1 MQLDLQIQNRQRI
14 FGPYD
19 IVEGTVSLTTPGNV
33 LISEISVTFTGKS
46 AYSFSPYRIVDSE
59 NALEQTLISQIS
71 GLYASEKTNPK
82 PPLPAGRHEWP
93 FRFRFPAK
101 EISLPPSFGHEV
113 DTSQTLATGSWSR
126 QTVRSTCY
134 VLYNL
139 TAHLGGT
146 DLPKQCPRATEENYI
161 FFWPNRYTELP
172 DGPLPKAHRHSIS
185 IPQATPLVP
194 FQRDQPNFLQRLR
207 KKVTQTKNFDVLDL
221 VANIPRYTILGQP
234 IQVSLSISTADGMH
248 ESRALTLVS
257 VHYALYAIT
266 RIGRR
271 TSSSRHISAHTAV
284 ERHIK
289 NIGTPF
295 LEPDNCIQLHKTAPV
310 IPSIRAGW
318 SPADGTIKGPLCP
331 TFESELIARTYTLS
345 LGVTV
350 SFEGYPQ
357 TRQFKGGEIVLL
369 PHRLDASVEKGSLME
384 MDGEGMVEAGGDAV
398 LGPEL
403 AADSVCDASRV
414 EANGGEVAH
423 EVDGESGRRGQKPP
437 VVDAVIEKG
446 IAKGSSELESDMPIS
461 AELATTT
468 QQ

>member
-1 MQLDLQIQNRQRI
+1 MQLDLQIQHGQRI

-19 IVEGTVSLTTPGNV
+19 IVQGTVSLTTPGNV
-33 LISEISVTFTGKS
+33 LISEISVTFNGKS
-46 AYSFSPYRIVDSE
+46 AYSFSPYRILDSE
-59 NALEQTLISQIS
+59 HALEQTLISQKS
-71 GLYASEKTNPK
+71 SLYASEKTNPK

-101 EISLPPSFGHEV
+101 ETSLPPSFGHVV
-113 DTSQTLATGSWSR
+113 DTSQTLATGYWSR
-126 QTVRSTCY
+126 KTVRAMCY

-146 DLPKQCPRATEENYI
+146 DLPKRCPRATEENYI

-185 IPQATPLVP
+185 IPQATPLIP

-221 VANIPRYTILGQP
+221 VANIPRYNILGQP
-234 IQVSLSISTADGMH
+234 IQVSLSIGTADGMH

-257 VHYALYAIT
+257 VRYALYAIT

-271 TSSSRHISAHTAV
+271 TSSSRHISAHTAL
-284 ERHIK
+284 EQYIE

-295 LEPDNCIQLHKTAPV
+295 LEPDNCIWLHNTAPV
-310 IPSIRAGW
+310 IPSICAGW
-318 SPADGTIKGPLCP
+318 SSEDGTTKGPLCP
-331 TFESELIARTYTLS
+331 TFESELITRTYALS

-357 TRQFKGGEIVLL
+357 TRWFKGGEIVLL
-369 PHRLDASVEKGSLME
+369 PHRPDANVRKMSLME

-398 LGPEL
+398 LSPEL
-403 AADSVCDASRV
+403 AADSVRDASRL
-414 EANGGEVAH
+414 EADGGDVAH
-423 EVDGESGRRGQKPP
+423 EVDDESGRRGQELP
-437 VVDAVIEKG
+437 VVDAVIEKRV
-446 IAKGSSELESDMPIS
+446 AKGPSELESDMSIR
-461 AELATTT
+461 AELAAIT

>member
-1 MQLDLQIQNRQRI
+1 MQLDLQIQNGQRL

-19 IVEGTVSLTTPGNV
+19 IVQGTVSLTTPGNV
-33 LISEISVTFTGKS
+33 LISEISVKFTGRS
-46 AYSFSPYRIVDSE
+46 AYSFSPYLIVDSE
-59 NALEQTLISQIS
+59 HALEQTLISQKS

-82 PPLPAGRHEWP
+82 PPLPAVRHEWP

-101 EISLPPSFGHEV
+101 ETSLPPSFGHAV
-113 DTSQTLATGSWSR
+113 DTSQTLAMGYWSR
-126 QTVRSTCY
+126 RTVRSTCY

-146 DLPKQCPRATEENYI
+146 DLPKQCPRATKVNCI

-185 IPQATPLVP
+185 IPQATPLIS
-194 FQRDQPNFLQRLR
+194 FQKDQPNILQRLR
-207 KKVTQTKNFDVLDL
+207 KKISQTKNFDVLDL

-234 IQVSLSISTADGMH
+234 IQVSLSTSTADGMH
-248 ESRALTLVS
+248 ESRVLTLVS

-271 TSSSRHISAHTAV
+271 TSSRRHISAHTAL
-284 ERHIK
+284 EQHIE

-295 LEPDNCIQLHKTAPV
+295 LEPDNCIRLHNTAPV

-318 SPADGTIKGPLCP
+318 STVDGITKGPLCP

-350 SFEGYPQ
+350 SFEGCPQ
-357 TRQFKGGEIVLL
+357 TRWFKGGEIVLL
-369 PHRLDASVEKGSLME
+369 PHRLDASVKKRSLME
-384 MDGEGMVEAGGDAV
+384 MDGEGMVEAGGNAV
-398 LGPEL
+398 LSPEL
-403 AADSVCDASRV
+403 AADSVRDASRV
-414 EANGGEVAH
+414 EADGGDVAH
-423 EVDGESGRRGQKPP
+423 EVDDESGRRGQELP
-437 VVDAVIEKG
+437 VVDAVIEKR
-446 IAKGSSELESDMPIS
+446 IAKGSSELESDMPIR
-461 AELATTT
+461 AESATTT